1 MDLAT
6 KIALAAN
13 PKTNGFN
20 WASTF
25 LPSLLGSARFGN
37 ALFKAVTKAGPRSS
51 FEKPVEVQICKHL

>member
-20 WASTF
+20 WASAF
-25 LPSLLGSARFGN
+25 MPSLLGSARFGN
-37 ALFKAVTKAGPRSS
+37 VLLTAVAKAVPRSP
-51 FEKPVEVQICKHL
+51 FEKPVLGQFCKHL